1 MSEFYY
7 DYVKPKDQEK
17 YKFMLH
23 DYRQIYCLHKNGIS
37 FENMTKDVEKRLPR
51 RTITQR
57 RTHSPGEKK
66 SITLMKAELQT
77 KNDDRF
83 CGSETKNVQLQIIT
97 MKIIKAKAQ
106 KKYVIKQ
113 KT

>member
-7 DYVKPKDQEK
+7 DYVKPKDQGK

-37 FENMTKDVEKRLPR
+37 FENMTKDVEKGLPR

-57 RTHSPGEKK
+57 KNSFPRGKEKYHINE
-66 SITLMKAELQT
+66 S
-77 KNDDRF
+77 
-83 CGSETKNVQLQIIT
+83 
-97 MKIIKAKAQ
+97 
-106 KKYVIKQ
+106 
-113 KT
+113 